1 MVDLAGQTQLLQPLT
16 DAVAVIDEGL
26 EDALAVLRADRGN
39 VQLVDPISG
48 SLRIAAQA
56 GFSDEFLEYFAVV
69 DDDGGSACAIAA
81 RDHAQ
86 TVIADV
92 NADPRYAP
100 HREIAA
106 ASGYR
111 AVQSTPLVDVRG
123 HLLGMLSTHYP
134 YPYRPPDEALEVMQR
149 LGELMGQAIEA
160 CLEGD
165 GQEPSLT
172 IEELLDRRASRSPRT
187 DGHVHATRSRPLLEP
202 TAGASGEPASL
213 AAVLAPES

>member
-1 MVDLAGQTQLLQPLT
+1 MANPMGQTQLTQPLA
-16 DAVAVIDEGL
+16 DARTVIDEGL
-26 EDALAVLRADRGN
+26 EDALSVLRADRGN

-56 GFSDEFLEYFAVV
+56 GFGDEFLEYFAVV
-69 DDDGGSACAIAA
+69 NDDGASACAIAA
-81 RDHAQ
+81 RQHAQ

-92 NADPRYAP
+92 NADPRYVP

-134 YPYRPPDEALEVMQR
+134 YPYRPPDEALEVMKR

-160 CLEGD
+160 CLEAD
-165 GQEPSLT
+165 GQEASLHF
-172 IEELLDRRASRSPRT
+172 EELFGRRTFGSPEAN
-187 DGHVHATRSRPLLEP
+187 GQMHVA
-202 TAGASGEPASL
+202 
-213 AAVLAPES
+213 

>member
-1 MVDLAGQTQLLQPLT
+1 MPKLTRQTELPQPLT
-16 DAVAVIDEGL
+16 DAGAVIDEGL
-26 EDALAVLRADRGN
+26 EDALSVLRADRGN

-69 DDDGGSACAIAA
+69 NDDDGSACAIAA
-81 RDHAQ
+81 QQHAQ

-100 HREIAA
+100 HRDIAA

-111 AVQSTPLVDVRG
+111 AVQSTPLVDLRG

-134 YPYRPPDEALEVMQR
+134 YPYRPPDEALEVMRR

-160 CLEGD
+160 CLEAD
-165 GQEPSLT
+165 GQEASLHL
-172 IEELLDRRASRSPRT
+172 EELLGRRAFGSPEAT
-187 DGHVHATRSRPLLEP
+187 GQVHVA
-202 TAGASGEPASL
+202 
-213 AAVLAPES
+213 

>member
-1 MVDLAGQTQLLQPLT
+1 MVDLAARTQLLQPLT
-16 DAVAVIDEGL
+16 DAGAVIDEGL

-39 VQLVDPISG
+39 VQLVEPISG

-69 DDDGGSACAIAA
+69 NDNDGSACAIAA
-81 RDHAQ
+81 RQHAQ

-92 NADPRYAP
+92 NADPRYAS

-134 YPYRPPDEALEVMQR
+134 CPYRPPDEALEVMQR
-149 LGELMGQAIEA
+149 LGELIGQAVEA

-165 GQEPSLT
+165 GEEPFLT
-172 IEELLDRRASRSPRT
+172 IEELLDRRASTSPDV
-187 DGHVHATRSRPLLEP
+187 DGQVHAAQVLPLVGAGRRRFRRTREPRRRP
-202 TAGASGEPASL
+202 GA
-213 AAVLAPES
+213 